1 MDDVL
6 VDPIIGVDGHLDGFK
21 VHAHEDSIFIEL
33 ESNFWSYSS
42 LQSSGMQA
50 YCLNPQIHKVNSEVL
65 INGCIPLDWRLLVI
79 QKLDSSSIDML
90 SPWACTLIILS

>member
-1 MDDVL
+1 MDGDL
-6 VDPIIGVDGHLDGFK
+6 LDALTGGDGHLDVIK

-65 INGCIPLDWRLLVI
+65 INGCIPLDWRLL
-79 QKLDSSSIDML
+79 
-90 SPWACTLIILS
+90 